1 MIRLQS
7 HYIGSILY
15 WSTIATN
22 KQIVIDIHEHFEKQS
37 YRNRVMILGPNGA
50 QALVVPI
57 HGRNKKH
64 SMGEVRISYEE
75 PWQRVHLNSLQT
87 AYRSA
92 PYFDYIYPEIEAILL
107 KKHGLL
113 MDLNLELLRYFIKRL
128 KLETEILTSHAYDLL
143 PTEQEGREKF
153 HPKLENKALL
163 PYPQVFQ
170 EKFGFISG
178 LGLIDLLMNDLSGAA
193 AYLKKQALR

>member
-7 HYIGSILY
+7 LYIGSLPY
-15 WSTIATN
+15 WATIAAN
-22 KQIVIDIHEHFEKQS
+22 KQIVIDIHEYFEKQS
-37 YRNRVMILGPNGA
+37 YRNRVMILGPNGP

-75 PWQRVHLNSLQT
+75 DWLRIHLNSLQT

-92 PYFDYIYPEIEAILL
+92 PYFDYLYPEIEAILL
-107 KKHGLL
+107 KKHVLL
-113 MDLNLELLRYFIKRL
+113 IDLNGELLGYFIKRL
-128 KLETEILTSHAYDLL
+128 RLETEIHSSHAYDLL
-143 PTEQEGREKF
+143 PTEQEGRNAF
-153 HPKLENKALL
+153 HPKRENKILP

-170 EKFGFISG
+170 EKYGFVSG
-178 LGLIDLLMNDLSGAA
+178 MGLVDLLMNDLSGAS
-193 AYLKKQALR
+193 AYLKQPALR

>member
-7 HYIGSILY
+7 LYFGSIPY
-15 WSTIATN
+15 WAAVAAN

-37 YRNRVMILGPNGA
+37 YRNRVMILGPNGP

-57 HGRNKKH
+57 QGRNKKH
-64 SMGEVRISYEE
+64 SMGELRISYEE

-92 PYFDYIYPEIEAILL
+92 PYFDYLYPEIASILL
-107 KKHGLL
+107 QDHALL
-113 MDLNLELLRYFIKRL
+113 MELNMDLLRFFIKRL
-128 KLETEILTSHAYDLL
+128 KLDTEIHPSHAYTLL
-143 PTEQEGREKF
+143 PTEQEGRENF
-153 HPKLENKALL
+153 HPKKENKDLP

-170 EKFGFISG
+170 EKYAFVSG
-178 LGLIDLLMNDLSGAA
+178 LGLIDLLMNDLSGAV
-193 AYLKKQALR
+193 AYLKQPALR